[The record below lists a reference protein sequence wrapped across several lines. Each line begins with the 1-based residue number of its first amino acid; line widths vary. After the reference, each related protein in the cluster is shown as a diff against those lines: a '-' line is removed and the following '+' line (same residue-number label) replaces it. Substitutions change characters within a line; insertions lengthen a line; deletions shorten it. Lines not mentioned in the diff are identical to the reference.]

1 MRLRMQTAQTT
12 ILPSR
17 ISPRARTKSLAIPSN
32 IRRAIKSGH
41 VPKWRNWRALPAAD
55 RTVGEKICAFIEAKM
70 IVPEGELTGEPIRL
84 LPFQEIFIQAIFDG
98 KRRARRAILSVGR
111 KAGKTTITACL
122 LLCFIMIKG
131 LIRPNSRLNSGALS
145 KEQAALVFNYMCKIV
160 ALSPELQRKVR
171 ITYSGKRMH
180 GLETGIEFQALSAQ
194 ANTAM
199 GLSPAVLCGDEWGSV
214 VGPSHPFIDALLTA
228 SGAHKDPLH
237 IFISTSPA
245 SDADWL
251 ALQIDDATRNPS
263 DDVVCHY
270 YFADEQLEIDD
281 PKAWEQA
288 CPAISSFRSVDD
300 IRAQAQ
306 SALRLP
312 SARGAFENLILN
324 RRCAVERLFMSA
336 GVFKRNMGE
345 IDIEVFRRKP
355 VSVGLDLSQR
365 GDLTAAVCA
374 ARDDDGVV
382 HLLPF
387 VFCPTNGIEDRS
399 RRDRAPY
406 ADWIR
411 MGKLIPIGVDIMDYR
426 QIAEALRDQMLRL
439 EIEPSTVEFD
449 AWRMDVFKPVAQE
462 VGFASMAT
470 WNPVRQGFQ
479 TFTKVLEAFETLALD
494 GKIRTGGHPLLS
506 MAFGNAIAVQ
516 DPAGNRKLDKSRS
529 SARIDPA
536 VAAVMAVYAVSDG
549 QGAAL
554 GTDIAWWVG

>member
-1 MRLRMQTAQTT
+1 MQVAQTT
-12 ILPSR
+12 TSASR
-17 ISPRARTKSLAIPSN
+17 SRSPARAKSLRIPATV
-32 IRRAIKSGH
+32 RRAIKSGH
-41 VPKWRNWRALPAAD
+41 VPKWRDWRKLAQTE
-55 RTVGEKICAFIEAKM
+55 RTVGEKICAFIESKM
-70 IVPEGELTGEPIRL
+70 IVPEGELTGQPIRL

-122 LLCFIMIKG
+122 LLCFIVIRG
-131 LIRPNSRLNSGALS
+131 LIKPNSRLNSGALS

-160 ALSPELQRKVR
+160 ALSPELQKKVR
-171 ITYSGKRMH
+171 IGYSGKRMH

-228 SGAHKDPLH
+228 SGAHKHPLH

-251 ALQIDDATRNPS
+251 ALQIDDATRNPA

-270 YFADEQLEIDD
+270 YFADEELEIDD

-288 CPAISSFRSVDD
+288 CPAISSFRSMDD
-300 IRAQAQ
+300 IRAQAET
-306 SALRLP
+306 AMRLP
-312 SARGAFENLILN
+312 SARSSFENLILN

-336 GVFKRNMGE
+336 AVFKRNMGPV
-345 IDIEVFRRKP
+345 DLEVFRTKA
-355 VSVGLDLSQR
+355 VSVGMDLSQR

-374 ARDDDGVV
+374 ARADDGIV

-387 VFCPTNGIEDRS
+387 VFCPANGVEERS

-411 MGKLIPIGVDIMDYR
+411 AGHLIPVGGDIMDYR
-426 QIAEALRDQMLRL
+426 QIAEALRDRL
-439 EIEPSTVEFD
+439 AALGIEPATIEFD

-462 VGFASMAT
+462 VGFGAMAT

-479 TFTKVLEAFETLALD
+479 TFAKILEAFETLALD

-506 MAFGNAIAVQ
+506 MGFSNAIAVQ
-516 DPAGNRKLDKSRS
+516 DPAGNRKLDKSLS
-529 SARIDPA
+529 TARIDPA

-554 GTDIAWWVG
+554 GADIAWWVG